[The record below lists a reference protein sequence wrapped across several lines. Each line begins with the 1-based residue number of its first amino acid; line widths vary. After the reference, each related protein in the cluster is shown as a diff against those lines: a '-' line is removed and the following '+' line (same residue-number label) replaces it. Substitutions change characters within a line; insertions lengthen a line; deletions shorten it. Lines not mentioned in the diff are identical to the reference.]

1 MGTSRSRRGRW
12 WRVADAV
19 TITPLRLAW
28 LQKLGADGPTEEAD
42 MPLRAGGGLAGVGV
56 WGALRDAGFI
66 EVGLP
71 GGARLGCKFTLTDTG
86 RAVLAKALRVA
97 ANQGTPVDAEWP
109 ATKGENDA

>member
-1 MGTSRSRRGRW
+1 M
-12 WRVADAV
+12 ADTV

-28 LQKLGADGPTEEAD
+28 LRKLAADGPTAAMD
-42 MPLRAGGGLAGVGV
+42 MPKNRNGQRVNELIWGPLKTAGFMVSDGVGC
-56 WGALRDAGFI
+56 WAI
-66 EVGLP
+66 
-71 GGARLGCKFTLTDTG
+71 TDTG